1 MLLKGEIQPGAAST
15 AETTAA
21 PSVVD
26 SPPEKKEPAK
36 KLPEKK
42 APSKSAEL
50 VAKRSVRTVGKRGGT
65 RDARDARQEELK
77 DSRIA

>member
-42 APSKSAEL
+42 APSKKQTPKKKSGGASK
-50 VAKRSVRTVGKRGGT
+50 AKEPLAVKEKAPEPVK
-65 RDARDARQEELK
+65 EV
-77 DSRIA
+77 I